1 MRKFLLALPV
11 VVFAVFAGLA
21 FLGMQREDPEGL
33 PSAIAGQKAPKV
45 QLDPL
50 EGHVP
55 FAQAD
60 LTTGGVKLVNFWA
73 SWCAPCRAEH
83 PTLMDFADRGIPVY
97 GVNYKDNPAKA
108 RAFLAELGNP
118 YALAGADPQAKM
130 ALDWG
135 VYGLPETFVLGPR
148 WDRYSACDRP
158 ADGTQFANAGLAR
171 AGGGGVGV
179 LIKMACLMHL
189 ALERKKKAPG
199 FRGLFLLDTLVYAAW
214 ARLRS
219 T

>member
-1 MRKFLLALPV
+1 MRKLLLALPV
-11 VVFAVFAGLA
+11 VIFAVFAGLA
-21 FLGMQREDPEGL
+21 FVGMQREDPEGL
-33 PSAIAGQKAPKV
+33 PSAIAGQQAPKV

-60 LTTGGVKLVNFWA
+60 LTSGVVKLVNFWA

-83 PTLMDFADRGIPVY
+83 PTLMDFSDRGIPVY

-118 YALAGADPQAKM
+118 YTLAGADPQARM

-135 VYGLPETFVLGPR
+135 VYGLPETFVLAP
-148 WDRYSACDRP
+148 
-158 ADGTQFANAGLAR
+158 DGTVIMRVTGPLTARNLQTRVMPALAEAGL
-171 AGGGGVGV
+171 
-179 LIKMACLMHL
+179 
-189 ALERKKKAPG
+189 E
-199 FRGLFLLDTLVYAAW
+199 F
-214 ARLRS
+214 
-219 T
+219 

>member
-33 PSAIAGQKAPKV
+33 PRAIAGQKAPKV
-45 QLDPL
+45 QLDLL

-60 LTTGGVKLVNFWA
+60 LTTGRVKLVNFWA

-135 VYGLPETFVLGPR
+135 VYGLPETFVLSP
-148 WDRYSACDRP
+148 
-158 ADGTQFANAGLAR
+158 DGTVILRVTGPLTERNLQTRVLPALAEAGLA
-171 AGGGGVGV
+171 
-179 LIKMACLMHL
+179 
-189 ALERKKKAPG
+189 
-199 FRGLFLLDTLVYAAW
+199 F
-214 ARLRS
+214 
-219 T
+219 